1 MLWEEKEINLI
12 NDFRN
17 IKSEEILLMSDGENL
32 KEVLQIIFDDEE
44 WKKWIDSSGK
54 DEPPPDFYNDSRK
67 IMMEVMR
74 VDDHGYRKHGKTK
87 NALREKEHKIE
98 KELKEKG
105 ILQMFPNANL
115 IVNAVTDLPTSE
127 DHNYKRYYREFS
139 RTLREHIDNIENY
152 RKNHKGYK
160 LIFFIY
166 DESTAYIDA
175 ERTSEIG
182 ALGKL
187 HFHFL
192 DKRFVESFID
202 ADIDYIIWMTP
213 YKRYF
218 YAPDEKQPPKA
229 TIYTKNNLLHE
240 LLEYD
245 EDKMVSAEK

>member
-1 MLWEEKEINLI
+1 MLFEEKEINLI
-12 NDFRN
+12 NSFRQT
-17 IKSEEILLMSDGENL
+17 KYEEILLMSDDKKIENI
-32 KEVLQIIFDDEE
+32 LQSIVDDDE
-44 WKKWIDSSGK
+44 WKNWIDSSGK
-54 DEPPPDFYNDSRK
+54 DEPPPDFYNDNRK

-87 NALREKEHKIE
+87 NAMRDKEHKIE

-105 ILQMFPNANL
+105 ILQMFPNAEL
-115 IVNAVTDLPTSE
+115 VVNAVTDLPTAE

-139 RTLREHIDNIENY
+139 RTLTEHIKNIGNY
-152 RKNHKGYK
+152 RKNHEGYK

-175 ERTSEIG
+175 ERTNEIG

-192 DKRFVESFID
+192 DKRFVECFID
-202 ADIDYIIWMTP
+202 ENIDYIIWMTP

-218 YAPDEKQPPKA
+218 LAPDEMQPPKA
-229 TIYTKNNLLHE
+229 TIYTKNNLLYE